1 MPFFLLPTLTT
12 SQMVNA
18 APSPLS
24 LLQRFLILQQTRA
37 AISNELTGAFN
48 EQGISDAAL
57 NKVVEI
63 SSIGFLDVRQ
73 EVQEIIDK
81 LAREHYS
88 QDVLAEVSAMKSIE
102 ELEKKRITEL
112 TRAHQLRRIRSL
124 LESGEKDDNDD
135 DDVAIQARKIEITE
149 QITQAERSI
158 TTLTQDIAEHIDTIR
173 ETVADMS

>member
-1 MPFFLLPTLTT
+1 
-12 SQMVNA
+12 MVNAA

-63 SSIGFLDVRQ
+63 SSIGLLEVRQ
-73 EVQEIIDK
+73 EVQEIIDN
-81 LAREHYS
+81 LARS
-88 QDVLAEVSAMKSIE
+88 QDVLAERSAMKSIE

-124 LESGEKDDNDD
+124 LGSGEKDDGNDD

>member
-1 MPFFLLPTLTT
+1 
-12 SQMVNA
+12 MVNAA

-63 SSIGFLDVRQ
+63 SSIGLLEVRQ

-81 LAREHYS
+81 LALTCPENA
-88 QDVLAEVSAMKSIE
+88 VAERSAMKSIE